1 MLNWVQLPEPPFLR
15 HFPGHRVHKKQFQ
28 KEFRVGQASLY
39 SVDCAERGYALE
51 ALRDQQ
57 ICDGCKSLATNK
69 KLLELLDN
77 MAVSAKDQCH
87 YVWMPH
93 WQLTERCED
102 HQRSAAALRAKVYN
116 EAQKA
121 QAQKEGKFYPF
132 LVGGDPI
139 ETFHGMVRTVHH
151 NADLASVPNLLY
163 RPQMLDS
170 YSILTLMVR
179 DCMWGRKLSILT

>member
-1 MLNWVQLPEPPFLR
+1 
-15 HFPGHRVHKKQFQ
+15 
-28 KEFRVGQASLY
+28 
-39 SVDCAERGYALE
+39 
-51 ALRDQQ
+51 
-57 ICDGCKSLATNK
+57 
-69 KLLELLDN
+69 

-87 YVWMPH
+87 YVWMSH